1 MGCITRFLVFIK
13 DDLTIPVHKA
23 GPVHPHVTLAASRT
37 PVLIYKYRSLICLY
51 HMIIIQKF
59 MQIIIHGSQIFF
71 PKTDHPVRH
80 VLSGNGKPVPFEFFF
95 KTVERYRIYI
105 LTIYDCR
112 SKGRGYKA
120 SMKQISGMGCLYH
133 VFIQFTGIN
142 ADMMFLYHDTGRNEL
157 ITSGN
162 GIRKLFPSVF
172 TKLSRQFFLFQIVIN
187 TFYCQPCYISRFF
200 PWLFFL
206 FGCFQF
212 QVIRFRCIQ
221 VADCLCFI
229 KEYDSP
235 VYFHETYLFRI
246 RHFFAGSAKTVLLEK
261 DHLFHHQLHPVI

>member
-1 MGCITRFLVFIK
+1 MVPRYSS
-13 DDLTIPVHKA
+13 P
-23 GPVHPHVTLAASRT
+23 R
-37 PVLIYKYRSLICLY
+37 R
-51 HMIIIQKF
+51 IIQF
-59 MQIIIHGSQIFF
+59 AMFCLVMAS
-71 PKTDHPVRH
+71 PY
-80 VLSGNGKPVPFEFFF
+80 LSNSFQDGREVPHLH
-95 KTVERYRIYI
+95 TYH
-105 LTIYDCR
+105 YDCR

-200 PWLFFL
+200 P
-206 FGCFQF
+206 GCFSF
-212 QVIRFRCIQ
+212 WVLSIPGHQV
-221 VADCLCFI
+221 
-229 KEYDSP
+229 P
-235 VYFHETYLFRI
+235 VHPGRRLP
-246 RHFFAGSAKTVLLEK
+246 LL
-261 DHLFHHQLHPVI
+261 H